1 MSYDGNGNHSL
12 PDGTIVNTGDKILPS
27 QHNPAMQDISA
38 SLSSVLVR
46 DGRAG
51 MVGNLPMGGFK
62 TVNMG
67 DGTDP
72 TDGATVGQ
80 LGTTFGA
87 QVGAATSKATPVDAD
102 YLPLYDSAAA
112 NALRNLTWANVK
124 ATLKAYFDTLY
135 QATGT
140 ALLKSG
146 GTMTGDLILK
156 GNPTSNLMAAT
167 KQYVDS
173 TGVFTKSYESPEQTI
188 AVAGTRT
195 ITHGM
200 GGKPKI
206 TTAIL
211 ICKTA
216 ETISGTAFSVGDEI
230 AYWPGFHT
238 DSGNSRGASIKVNST
253 QFVIQY
259 SNQAGN
265 TFQVISA
272 SGGIITLTNDNWRL
286 IVRAYA

>member
-1 MSYDGNGNHSL
+1 MPFDSGGNHSL

-80 LGTTFGA
+80 LGTAFGS

-112 NALRNLTWANVK
+112 NALRKLTWANVK

-167 KQYVDS
+167 KQYVDALPLS
-173 TGVFTKSYESPEQTI
+173 KSYESPEQTI
-188 AVAGTRT
+188 SVAGTIT
-195 ITHGM
+195 INHTLGVF
-200 GGKPKI
+200 PKL
-206 TTAIL
+206 TTAVL
-211 ICKTA
+211 VCKTA
-216 ETISGTAFSVGDEI
+216 DQGFAVGDQI
-230 AYWPGFHT
+230 SYWTGFHT
-238 DSGNSRGASIKVNST
+238 DSGNSRGCHIVATAS
-253 QFVIQY
+253 QFKIQY
-259 SNQAGN
+259 SNQPGS
-265 TFQVISA
+265 TFQVFNS

-286 IVRAYA
+286 VIRAYA

>member
-1 MSYDGNGNHSL
+1 MPFDSGGNHSL

-80 LGTTFGA
+80 LGTAFGA

-112 NALRNLTWANVK
+112 NALRKLTWANVK

-135 QATGT
+135 QATET
-140 ALLKSG
+140 ALLKAG

-156 GNPTSNLMAAT
+156 GNPTSDLMAAT

-173 TGVFTKSYESPEQTI
+173 QDIGVGQTWQDVKASRAVNTTYQNTTGKPIQVSFGYAFGQADGRFWVSSNGTSWV
-188 AVAGTRT
+188 VAGYVDN
-195 ITHGM
+195 G
-200 GGKPKI
+200 
-206 TTAIL
+206 
-211 ICKTA
+211 
-216 ETISGTAFSVGDEI
+216 SVPSCCVIVPNGWR
-230 AYWPGFHT
+230 Y
-238 DSGNSRGASIKVNST
+238 RVGAST
-253 QFVIQY
+253 
-259 SNQAGN
+259 AA
-265 TFQVISA
+265 TDPISA
-272 SGGIITLTNDNWRL
+272 TGTLWLWSELR
-286 IVRAYA
+286 